1 MRRLMAIMLLS
12 AMLCG
17 CRAQESYETMMD
29 TPQQPEQAERM
40 VIMLNLPEEAAK
52 QTMNTEENGSVYFC
66 DDYVL
71 TVQTREGGDLQK
83 TVRETTGFLPEQLPL
98 IETAQ
103 GNIKR
108 YVCVWTAAG
117 ETGNQVGRMAI
128 LDDGTYHY
136 VLTAMADE
144 ASAGKLSE
152 EVWDSVFGSF
162 RVVATE
168 DVVSSGS

>member
-29 TPQQPEQAERM
+29 TPQQPEQAEKM

-98 IETAQ
+98 EQ
-103 GNIKR
+103 PL
-108 YVCVWTAAG
+108 
-117 ETGNQVGRMAI
+117 QVRPDQLLLHK
-128 LDDGTYHY
+128 LDN
-136 VLTAMADE
+136 
-144 ASAGKLSE
+144 KLQNKLE
-152 EVWDSVFGSF
+152 KKPLNKLEKKLLKIQQKKL
-162 RVVATE
+162 
-168 DVVSSGS
+168 